1 MQDFEGKVAVVTGG
15 ASGIGLAMAT
25 RFAQE
30 GMKIVLG
37 DIEEAALETAVAR
50 LRQQEFEVHGVLT
63 DVANAASVENLA
75 RETIERFGKVH
86 VVCNNAGV
94 GGSRAARIWDAT
106 LDDWNWAMGVNTWGV
121 IYGIHS
127 FVPIM
132 LAQGEEGHIVNT
144 ASVAGLVQGNRVYS
158 VTKHAVVALSEAL
171 YDGLMLE
178 GARVSA
184 SVLCPGLYFTNLSA
198 AERNRPDSLS
208 EKPDETR
215 TMASD
220 PAIAERARQLR
231 DTIGRQPDDLAE
243 RVLQAIK
250 NNQFYIITHDDYDGV
265 IRERMENI
273 LTRRNPEPK
282 GPGLTWVGTRTDGPH
297 D

>member
-1 MQDFEGKVAVVTGG
+1 MDDFEGKVAVVTGG

-37 DIEEAALETAVAR
+37 DIEKGALDTAVAS
-50 LRQQEFEVHGVLT
+50 LRQQEFEVHGVVA
-63 DVANAASVENLA
+63 DVADAASVENLA
-75 RETIERFGKVH
+75 REAIERFGKVH

-94 GGSRAARIWDAT
+94 GGSRAARVWDAT

-121 IYGIHS
+121 IYGIRS

-132 LAQGEEGHIVNT
+132 LAQGEPGHIVNT

-178 GARVSA
+178 GGKIGA
-184 SVLCPGLYFTNLSA
+184 SVLCPGLYFTNLSS
-198 AERNRPDSLS
+198 AERNRPDSLK
-208 EKPDETR
+208 EMPEQER
-215 TMASD
+215 TMGAD
-220 PAIAERARQLR
+220 PAVAERARQLR
-231 DTIGRQPDDLAE
+231 DMIGRPPEELAE
-243 RVLQAIK
+243 QVLQGIK
-250 NNQFYIITHDDYDGV
+250 DNQFYIITHDEYDDV

-273 LTRRNPEPK
+273 LTRRNPDPK
-282 GPGLTWVGTRTDGPH
+282 GPGLTWIRPRED
-297 D
+297 

>member
-1 MQDFEGKVAVVTGG
+1 MQDFDGKVAVVTGG

-37 DIEEAALETAVAR
+37 DVEEGALESAVAS
-50 LRQQEFEVHGVLT
+50 LRQQEFEVHGVVT
-63 DVANAASVENLA
+63 DVASAASVENLA

-86 VVCNNAGV
+86 IVCNNAGV
-94 GGSRAARIWDAT
+94 GGSRAARVWDAT

-121 IYGIHS
+121 IYGIRT

-132 LAQGEEGHIVNT
+132 LAQDEEGHVVNT

-171 YDGLMLE
+171 FDGLTLE
-178 GARVSA
+178 GAKVGA
-184 SVLCPGLYFTNLSA
+184 SVLCPGLYFTNLTA
-198 AERNRPDSLS
+198 AERNRPDTLKEMPAA
-208 EKPDETR
+208 EKTTAGDT
-215 TMASD
+215 TVAD
-220 PAIAERARQLR
+220 RARLLR
-231 DTIGRQPDDLAE
+231 DTIGRDPADLAE
-243 RVLQAIK
+243 RVLQGIK
-250 NNQFYIITHDDYDGV
+250 DNQFYIITHDEYDDV

-273 LTRRNPEPK
+273 LSRRNPDPK
-282 GPGLTWVGTRTDGPH
+282 GPGLTWIRAREG
-297 D
+297 